1 MEVLITIV
9 QSLLVII
16 IIASFL
22 ELLLP
27 DGSIKP
33 FVRFAVG
40 LFVLIAILNPALSFI
55 FSNHDL
61 KLDFW
66 DYTVDESIE
75 EKIMVDAQEL
85 NERIVNV
92 SSNTVL
98 EKMQGQISSMAL
110 LVPGVEEVQTE
121 LKTDQDGIIE
131 KIYLEVTPENNS
143 DIEEIESVDILNTE
157 SSTDEYVDYT
167 NLENRIITVI
177 NNVFGLKDVDI
188 QIEFQGG

>member
-1 MEVLITIV
+1 M
-9 QSLLVII
+9 
-16 IIASFL
+16 
-22 ELLLP
+22 LP

-131 KIYLEVTPENNS
+131 KYI
-143 DIEEIESVDILNTE
+143 
-157 SSTDEYVDYT
+157 
-167 NLENRIITVI
+167 
-177 NNVFGLKDVDI
+177 
-188 QIEFQGG
+188 